1 MTITLPQYPPAEP
14 VPASEGRAW
23 LEWNADTDELQLS
36 AAAQE
41 LLGLQPMEAPAHEAE
56 LVALF
61 KKPSQS
67 KLAIALE
74 DILTQGECQA
84 VELLRQ
90 TSAGAQLVLFNGRLD
105 TSRPGRLVIAGFED
119 ITNSSDGQQHLAS
132 KSRFQTFINLLQQ
145 DRAFF
150 DSVPLGLMMVT
161 NGFITQTNPQLTEI
175 LATPMAGLVG
185 EPVSRILSDKTCEW
199 TSSSPFTIFK
209 TQSRA

>member
-41 LLGLQPMEAPAHEAE
+41 LLGLQPMEAPVQEAE

-105 TSRPGRLVIAGFED
+105 TSRPGRLVIAGFDD

-132 KSRFQTFINLLQQ
+132 KSRFQIFINLLQQ
-145 DRAFF
+145 ECKPYRQQELQWVYNTKKNKDCR
-150 DSVPLGLMMVT
+150 
-161 NGFITQTNPQLTEI
+161 
-175 LATPMAGLVG
+175 
-185 EPVSRILSDKTCEW
+185 RILLEK
-199 TSSSPFTIFK
+199 I
-209 TQSRA
+209 Q

>member
-41 LLGLQPMEAPAHEAE
+41 LLGLQPMEAPVQEAE

-90 TSAGAQLVLFNGRLD
+90 TSAGAQLVLLNGRLD
-105 TSRPGRLVIAGFED
+105 TSGRLVIAGFED

-145 DRAFF
+145 ECK
-150 DSVPLGLMMVT
+150 PY
-161 NGFITQTNPQLTEI
+161 QL
-175 LATPMAGLVG
+175 LVWLW
-185 EPVSRILSDKTCEW
+185 VFNTK
-199 TSSSPFTIFK
+199 K
-209 TQSRA
+209 KQV